1 MAGSQNRSS
10 SIRGR
15 ATALPSHTQGGSRMR
30 ESRTYGSVR
39 GACDE
44 THVPTATTAR
54 VHHAAPR
61 RGGGVAAPDARAAGE
76 AAYYRVLGNKWAPLN
91 KAELT
96 VLEFISFG
104 LILV

>member
-15 ATALPSHTQGGSRMR
+15 ATALPSHTRGGSRMR

-44 THVPTATTAR
+44 THVPTATIAICCTAYVGEWEASFRCGAR
-54 VHHAAPR
+54 VQTLSEVKRTCRDHRHRIDPTR
-61 RGGGVAAPDARAAGE
+61 
-76 AAYYRVLGNKWAPLN
+76 
-91 KAELT
+91 LT
-96 VLEFISFG
+96 LMYGPAVRC
-104 LILV
+104 